1 MSIWTRSEGSR
12 GSVILPSVEMHLSI
26 NTWNA
31 LIIPLSTHSLSS
43 SSEGPAV
50 NANVSV
56 PLMFR
61 GEDMVEL
68 PQEDLPVKL
77 SQVPNPP
84 ESRNLAS
91 SFPGHIFEPAVLL
104 TPPRQKSNSEFCPL
118 QDGKQASSKAI
129 RQLFFLCFIYVKYCV
144 HFSLINRILKDTD
157 YHT

>member
-1 MSIWTRSEGSR
+1 
-12 GSVILPSVEMHLSI
+12 
-26 NTWNA
+26 
-31 LIIPLSTHSLSS
+31 
-43 SSEGPAV
+43 
-50 NANVSV
+50 
-56 PLMFR
+56 
-61 GEDMVEL
+61 MVEL